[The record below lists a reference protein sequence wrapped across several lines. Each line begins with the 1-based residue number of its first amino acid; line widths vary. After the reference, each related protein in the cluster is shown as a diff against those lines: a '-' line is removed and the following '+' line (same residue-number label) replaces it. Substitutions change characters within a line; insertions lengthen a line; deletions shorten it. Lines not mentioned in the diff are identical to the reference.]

1 MVRIPSKSALGSFI
15 FQVAQSHFST
25 KSISCPPTITNSHA
39 FHSIFSRTCTSLSN
53 GCVNRSHFS
62 YPALGATASLSLLP
76 LQIIIIALVSQTI
89 TRSRRCCEA
98 CILRYRR
105 FTPSSGPKCETR
117 EELNIVCECLAL
129 GMLPRRSC
137 IACNRANQHCARP
150 SGIRCERCEE
160 QDIECQYQRTRI
172 RIPAVELFVP
182 PSFAPNASLP
192 HYTSVFSEDES

>member
-1 MVRIPSKSALGSFI
+1 MYKDWRRRFHMVWFAFLVNRHLDPLFSRSLNRT
-15 FQVAQSHFST
+15 FQRSQYHVLQR
-25 KSISCPPTITNSHA
+25 
-39 FHSIFSRTCTSLSN
+39 FSRTCTSLSN
-53 GCVNRSHFS
+53 GYVNRSHFS

-76 LQIIIIALVSQTI
+76 LQIIVIALVSQTI

-150 SGIRCERCEE
+150 SGIRYERCEE
-160 QDIECQYQRTRI
+160 QDIEY
-172 RIPAVELFVP
+172 
-182 PSFAPNASLP
+182 
-192 HYTSVFSEDES
+192 